1 MFVIV
6 ASRYDKEAQMLVKR
20 WSDRDV
26 RLLTCGDLSLS
37 GWRHHP
43 TYPHESVAVV
53 SGETVAV
60 GQITGVLSRLP
71 GVYDHEIPQIMPTDR
86 PYVAAEMTAFLSA
99 WLNHLQCPV
108 LNRPAATC
116 LLGPSWRSQQWTH
129 TAARLGIP
137 VCAEPQKIALHAV
150 ATKDQADSVAV
161 TVIGNCTLGE
171 VDPLLAQQAQQ
182 LAKAAQVNLLTV
194 HFRRSGATLKRTFL
208 SAELW
213 ADLSSEAI
221 AEAIWNYVN
230 TTPLV
235 QRN

>member
-6 ASRYDKEAQMLVKR
+6 ASRYDKEAQALVKR

-43 TYPHESVAVV
+43 TYPQESVAVI
-53 SGETVAV
+53 SGETIPV

-71 GVYDHEIPQIMPTDR
+71 GVHDYEIPQIMPTDR

-116 LLGPSWRSQQWTH
+116 LLGPNWRSQQWTH

-137 VCAEPQKIALHAV
+137 VCAAPQKIALHAV
-150 ATKDQADSVAV
+150 TAKDQADSVAV

-171 VDPLLAQQAQQ
+171 VDPRLAQQTQQ

-194 HFRRSGATLKRTFL
+194 RFRRSGATFL

-221 AEAIWNYVN
+221 TAAIWNYVN
-230 TTPLV
+230 TTPLA